1 MSNYMHTRFSFQSD
15 TRNDIFIGD
24 FMRSLRPCAL
34 ALRTATFT
42 WIPDLRLV
50 QARKLSL
57 GGLLPYTGRRLQYNG

>member
-50 QARKLSL
+50 QAR
-57 GGLLPYTGRRLQYNG
+57 